1 MKSRARAMAKEAESA
16 SVAVLMMDSLG
27 DMVSISVDNVLERS
41 LRI

>member
-1 MKSRARAMAKEAESA
+1 VKSRLRAMAKEVESA

-27 DMVSISVDNVLERS
+27 DMVSISVDSVLEKS